1 MIAMN
6 TRTKGQILEKHVC
19 EQIRKKGLDDHVRP
33 AFNSGATNTEKAD
46 IWTSLMING
55 QNAGIECKNHKT
67 VHLIDWWEQTRKLEK
82 LGREPMLV
90 YKIHNAPLGD
100 TICTMYL
107 DSVLELLKENMVLRN
122 KYERKLG

>member
-1 MIAMN
+1 MN
-6 TRTKGQILEKHVC
+6 TRSKGQKLELYVC
-19 EQIRKKGLDDHVRP
+19 EQISLKGLDDGCRP
-33 AFNSGATNTEKAD
+33 SFNSGATNTEKAD

-55 QNAGIECKNHKT
+55 QNVGIEAKNHKT
-67 VHLIDWWEQTRKLEK
+67 VHLVDWWEQTKKLEK

-107 DSVLELLKENMVLRN
+107 DSVLEMAKEIMVLKN
-122 KYERKLG
+122 KLERLK